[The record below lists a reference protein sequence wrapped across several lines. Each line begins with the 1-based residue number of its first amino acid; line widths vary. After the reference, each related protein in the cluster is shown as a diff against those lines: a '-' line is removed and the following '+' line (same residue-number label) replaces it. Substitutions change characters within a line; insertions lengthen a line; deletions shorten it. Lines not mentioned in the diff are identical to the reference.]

1 VAKASADRRLID
13 DSTLPPSVT
22 LRRAEG
28 RQNPFARADEVCEGV
43 SMIDLYHPK
52 HPGWSPHFE
61 RGQGFVFRPVVKVF
75 VVAFYVALAFWAIWW
90 LFSEAP
96 GNGGR

>member
-1 VAKASADRRLID
+1 
-13 DSTLPPSVT
+13 
-22 LRRAEG
+22 
-28 RQNPFARADEVCEGV
+28 
-43 SMIDLYHPK
+43 MIDLYHPK